1 MPALSSRQQPAI
13 RGAWVLSPRQ
23 PPVLAGA
30 LGRAVGLEPGSPSR
44 LLRWP
49 SGATAP
55 SCARRSPCSLRSPAS
70 TRRRARTRRGAAI
83 GWCRAA
89 ARCPTGCWAIARRGG
104 VARMHRPLCAT
115 RASRSSL
122 PGPSSSRHRRPAGP
136 GPTDSGAGACM
147 QRPGAGACMQRRL
160 GQRTVAGKP
169 TGEDCSSVAGV
180 PEGADPSETNYATW
194 SKLELSDQWAVA
206 QLNRSRKL
214 WHGRI
219 YWQMLEGRR
228 QGGLC

>member
-55 SCARRSPCSLRSPAS
+55 SCARRSPCSCA
-70 TRRRARTRRGAAI
+70 RRRRPGVGPA
-83 GWCRAA
+83 RAA
-89 ARCPTGCWAIARRGG
+89 APRSGG
-104 VARMHRPLCAT
+104 VVRRPAVQQAVGPLPDAAALHACTGLCAT

-136 GPTDSGAGACM
+136 GPTDSGAGV
-147 QRPGAGACMQRRL
+147 CMQRRL

>member
-1 MPALSSRQQPAI
+1 
-13 RGAWVLSPRQ
+13 
-23 PPVLAGA
+23 
-30 LGRAVGLEPGSPSR
+30 
-44 LLRWP
+44 
-49 SGATAP
+49 
-55 SCARRSPCSLRSPAS
+55 
-70 TRRRARTRRGAAI
+70 
-83 GWCRAA
+83 
-89 ARCPTGCWAIARRGG
+89 
-104 VARMHRPLCAT
+104 
-115 RASRSSL
+115 
-122 PGPSSSRHRRPAGP
+122 
-136 GPTDSGAGACM
+136 
-147 QRPGAGACMQRRL
+147 MQRRL